1 MSKVVYTQEEIIAL
15 HKQIIDLRKAVAL
28 LGRDVRDLV
37 EQYAPPGR
45 NVMNSVSMEVNRN
58 PIAAA
63 AVRGEVKE

>member
-1 MSKVVYTQEEIIAL
+1 MSNVVYTQEEIIAL